1 MAAYSEYYIDV
12 TLNNNKEKV
21 IEQINYKKEN
31 LTLMSD

>member
-12 TLNNNKEKV
+12 ALNNNKEKV